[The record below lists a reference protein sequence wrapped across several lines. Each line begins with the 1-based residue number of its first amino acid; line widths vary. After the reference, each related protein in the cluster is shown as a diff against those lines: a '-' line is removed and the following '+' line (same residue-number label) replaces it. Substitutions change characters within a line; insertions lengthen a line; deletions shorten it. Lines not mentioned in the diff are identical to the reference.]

1 MNIANFSSLAFK
13 SFSDVSKKI
22 TQQNT
27 DKKAKKMAPIM
38 FDLANENM
46 SSDFL
51 QEFAM
56 KMKAMA

>member
-1 MNIANFSSLAFK
+1 
-13 SFSDVSKKI
+13 
-22 TQQNT
+22 
-27 DKKAKKMAPIM
+27 MAPMM
-38 FDLANENM
+38 FDLAKENI